1 MSDRKLSCYDYV
13 NHPYVRVRDTVLA
26 NPHYVF
32 RHATAAATAQSAALH
47 VRLGGID
54 VGTEVAIKVA
64 GVEQDRTYDRATTKL
79 FLEWQAASNPGM
91 FPSMKA
97 TLLIFP
103 LSATETQLELTGT
116 YEPPMGKLG
125 DAIDAAAGHRLAEAS
140 VTRFIN
146 EVAGWLREELATKTA
161 IRTVDV
167 TST

>member
-13 NHPYVRVRDTVLA
+13 NHPYARVRDTVLA

-32 RHATAAATAQSAALH
+32 RHATAVATAQSAALH

-79 FLEWQAASNPGM
+79 TLEWQAASNPSM

-103 LSATETQLELTGT
+103 LSATETQLELIGT

-125 DAIDAAAGHRLAEAS
+125 DVIDAAAGHRLAEAS

-161 IRTVDV
+161 TVDA
-167 TST
+167 TPT